1 MRIRRRDTHELVK
14 RVKEF
19 VANTAHARVRLA
31 EISRAVGAS
40 PSYLAAIFKNAERT
54 TIHQYLLN
62 LRLTRAASLLAGCDD
77 MTVLAL
83 NLGFASH
90 SHFSSAFRRWA
101 GSTPTLYRARLRA
114 GTAVV
119 GTGNAAAGPG
129 VAIAAMGTANAAG
142 PGIAIAATG

>member
-1 MRIRRRDTHELVK
+1 LVK

-19 VANTAHARVRLA
+19 VANAAHARARLT

-40 PSYLAAIFKNAERT
+40 PSYLAAIFKKAERT
-54 TIHQYLLN
+54 TIHRYLLN
-62 LRLTRAASLLAGCDD
+62 LRLSRAASLLAGSDD

-101 GSTPTLYRARLRA
+101 GCTPTSYRARLRA
-114 GTAVV
+114 AITDVGAGTRPWA
-119 GTGNAAAGPG
+119 
-129 VAIAAMGTANAAG
+129 AIANSGLATAAR
-142 PGIAIAATG
+142 P